1 MTAAPWRSN
10 AARASLLP
18 APMPPVM
25 ATAIGLAKLLGLVG
39 GSLGL
44 GGRLRLFGG
53 GLFRGRLLRRGL
65 LSCRLFGRRLFGGR
79 LFRSRV
85 FGCLGGGLLRC
96 WLEGGFGL
104 GLVLRQR
111 LRL

>member
-39 GSLGL
+39 GSLCL

-53 GLFRGRLLRRGL
+53 GLFGR
-65 LSCRLFGRRLFGGR
+65 RLFRGGLFGGR
-79 LFRSRV
+79 L
-85 FGCLGGGLLRC
+85 LGGQLFDRRLFRRPGHPLPQHRP
-96 WLEGGFGL
+96 EGRPRPPPPPAGPPRGPGPL
-104 GLVLRQR
+104 
-111 LRL
+111 